1 MDMDYRLSDLDWHK
15 EDFLG
20 SGVFADVFKG
30 RLKMSNRTEDVAL
43 KYCKDPLSE
52 KVVSDILLATFVLT
66 APYQPLEIQE
76 FSWQFHQP
84 LEITFQEN

>member
-1 MDMDYRLSDLDWHK
+1 MDYRLSDLDWHK

-52 KVVSDILLATFVLT
+52 KVVSKSL
-66 APYQPLEIQE
+66 
-76 FSWQFHQP
+76 WQKHIP
-84 LEITFQEN
+84 NALITLSII